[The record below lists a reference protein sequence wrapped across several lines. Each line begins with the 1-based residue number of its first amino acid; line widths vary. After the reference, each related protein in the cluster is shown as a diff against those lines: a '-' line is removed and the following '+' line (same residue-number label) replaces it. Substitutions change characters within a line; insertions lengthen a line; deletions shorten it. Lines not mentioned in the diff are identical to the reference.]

1 MCVCHRCDNRL
12 CVEPRHLFLGSI
24 EDNTADMMQ
33 KSRQARGE
41 RHSQAK
47 LTEADVVHI
56 RREYGSGPTQREIAK
71 RHGVS
76 IGTVS
81 MIVNKKIWRSYDSN
95 PAA

>member
-1 MCVCHRCDNRL
+1 
-12 CVEPRHLFLGSI
+12 VEPRHLFLGSI
-24 EDNTADMMQ
+24 EENTADMVS

-47 LTEADVVHI
+47 LTEVDVATI
-56 RREYGSGPTQREIAK
+56 RQECSSGAVQRDVAR

-76 IGTVS
+76 AGTVS